1 MRRPM
6 PWRWRSATDS
16 GCAGGRI
23 EWLTG
28 DWFAPLAGRRFDAIA
43 SNPPYIA
50 SDDPAL
56 ADDGV
61 RHEPRAALTPGGDG
75 LGALRHSY

>member
-6 PWRWRSATDS
+6 PSPWRSATAQRLGD
-16 GCAGGRI
+16 GRI
-23 EWLTG
+23 EWLCG
-28 DWFAPLAGRRFDAIA
+28 DWFSPLAGRRFDALA

-50 SDDPAL
+50 ADDPAL

-61 RHEPRAALTPGGDG
+61 RHEPRGALTPGGDG